1 MCEMNEDK
9 TAIDKNTLIQNIKHL
24 DGWSLKKRDTIIERN
39 FTFNNF
45 KDITLFLNH
54 LINTINTLNH
64 HPDFSLD
71 TSSRI
76 VFVSLT
82 THSEGCITQSD
93 MDFASEL
100 NKHY

>member
-54 LINTINTLNH
+54 LIKHSVLPSQPIDYLHAYQNYILT
-64 HPDFSLD
+64 SLQN
-71 TSSRI
+71 S
-76 VFVSLT
+76 
-82 THSEGCITQSD
+82 
-93 MDFASEL
+93 
-100 NKHY
+100 